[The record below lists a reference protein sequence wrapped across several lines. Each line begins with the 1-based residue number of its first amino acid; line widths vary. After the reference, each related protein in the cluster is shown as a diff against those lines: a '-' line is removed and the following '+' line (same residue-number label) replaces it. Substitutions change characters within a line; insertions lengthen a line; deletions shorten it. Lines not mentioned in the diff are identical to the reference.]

1 MVQGDMDNNK
11 KSIKD
16 WAADDRPR
24 EKMIS
29 KGKDALSNAELIAIL
44 IGSGSVE
51 KSAVELARQILAD
64 NRNNLAEL
72 SKRSIQELKNYR
84 GMGEAKAVS
93 IAAAL
98 ELGNRRYI
106 SDFFELPSISGSQDA
121 YKLLRANLQ
130 SLDTESFM
138 TIFLNQSNKVI
149 KVDQIS
155 GMNAISQVQVDIRSI
170 FKKAL
175 LYNATAIIIGHNH
188 PSDNLKPSQEDIK
201 LTNHI
206 KNAGE
211 LMNVKLFDHIIIG
224 IDNYFSFAEQGML

>member
-1 MVQGDMDNNK
+1 MEYNAR
-11 KSIKD
+11 KSIKE

-44 IGSGSVE
+44 IGSGDTE
-51 KSAVELARQILAD
+51 KSAVALARQILAD

-72 SKRSIQELKNYR
+72 SKRSIQELKRYR
-84 GMGEAKAVS
+84 GIGEAKAVS

-106 SDFFELPSISGSQDA
+106 SDFFTLPSINGSQDA
-121 YKLLRANLQ
+121 YKLFRANLQ
-130 SLDTESFM
+130 SLDVESFM
-138 TIFLNQSNKVI
+138 TIFLNQNNKVI
-149 KVDQIS
+149 KVEQIGGIGS
-155 GMNAISQVQVDIRSI
+155 LTSTHIDIRDI

-175 LYNATAIIIGHNH
+175 LHNATAIIIGHNH
-188 PSDNLKPSQEDIK
+188 PSDNIKPSQEDIK

-206 KNAGE
+206 KNASD
-211 LMNVKLFDHIIIG
+211 LMNVKLLDHIIIG
-224 IDNYFSFAEQGML
+224 IENYYSFAEQGML

>member
-1 MVQGDMDNNK
+1 MEYNAR
-11 KSIKD
+11 KSIKE

-44 IGSGSVE
+44 IGSGDTE

-72 SKRSIQELKNYR
+72 SKRSIQELKRYR
-84 GMGEAKAVS
+84 GIGEAKAVS

-106 SDFFELPSISGSQDA
+106 SDFFTLPSINGSQDA
-121 YKLLRANLQ
+121 YKLFRANLQ
-130 SLDTESFM
+130 SLDVESFM
-138 TIFLNQSNKVI
+138 TIFLNQNNKVI
-149 KVDQIS
+149 KVEQIGGIGS
-155 GMNAISQVQVDIRSI
+155 LTSTHIDIRDI

-175 LYNATAIIIGHNH
+175 LHNATAIIIGHNH
-188 PSDNLKPSQEDIK
+188 PSDNIKPSQEDIK

-206 KNAGE
+206 KNASD
-211 LMNVKLFDHIIIG
+211 LMNVKLLDHIIIG
-224 IDNYFSFAEQGML
+224 IENYYSFAEQGML

>member
-1 MVQGDMDNNK
+1 MDNNK

-24 EKMIS
+24 EKMID

-72 SKRSIQELKNYR
+72 SKRSIQELKRYR

-130 SLDTESFM
+130 NLDTESFI
-138 TIFLNQSNKVI
+138 TIFLNQGNKVI
-149 KVDQIS
+149 KVDQIN
-155 GMNAISQVQVDIRSI
+155 GINAISQVQVDIRNI

-224 IDNYFSFAEQGML
+224 IDSYFSFAEEGIL

>member
-1 MVQGDMDNNK
+1 MDNQK
-11 KSIKD
+11 KSIKE

-44 IGSGSVE
+44 IGSGSIE

-72 SKRSIQELKNYR
+72 SKRSIQELKRYR

-106 SDFFELPSISGSQDA
+106 SDFFELPSITGSQDA
-121 YKLLRANLQ
+121 YKLLRANLP

-138 TIFLNQSNKVI
+138 TIFLNQGNKVI
-149 KVDQIS
+149 KVDRIS
-155 GMNAISQVQVDIRSI
+155 DTSAISQVEVDIRSI

-175 LYNATAIIIGHNH
+175 LHNASAIIIGHNH

-201 LTNHI
+201 LTNRI
-206 KNAGE
+206 KNAGS
-211 LMNVKLFDHIIIG
+211 LMNIKLFDHIIIG
-224 IDNYFSFAEQGML
+224 IDNYYSFAEQGML